1 MLVVSDTS
9 PLTSLLSIGKV
20 ELLRDIY
27 GAVIIP
33 EAVASE
39 LRSYHDSIPAFVDTA
54 EVKDVAAVEELAV
67 QLDRGEAESIVLA
80 KEVQADRLLIDEAL
94 GRSVARSEGV
104 PVIGLVG
111 VLLIA
116 KKRALVSSVSDLL
129 DCLENEAGFYLSDD
143 VKSMAIKEAGE

>member
-9 PLTSLLSIGKV
+9 PITSLLSIDRA
-20 ELLRDIY
+20 ELLREIY
-27 GAVIIP
+27 EAVVIP

-39 LRSYHDSIPAFVDTA
+39 LQSYHNSIPSFIDTA
-54 EVKDVAAVEELAV
+54 KVKDLHAVEELSG
-67 QLDRGEAESIVLA
+67 QLDRGEAESIILA
-80 KEVQADRLLIDEAL
+80 KEIHADRLLIDEAL

-104 PVIGLVG
+104 PVVGLVG

-116 KKRALVSSVSDLL
+116 KKHSLVSSVTALL
-129 DCLENEAGFYLSDD
+129 GSLENEAGFYLSDA